1 LWIKEVAM
9 TAAKQPSAE
18 PEGLD
23 LGYLSLFVGLRFNE
37 LVLEALLDAGFTGL
51 RHAHG
56 YVFQHLLMGPMAVS
70 ELGRHLGVTQQ
81 AASKSVAEL
90 TSLGYLE
97 DTGSADARVRRVALT
112 EQARAAIEKTRAIRA
127 SFQRKLTKKH
137 GSEVARARRLLASV
151 LADLGGA
158 EAVRTRKVRA
168 AR

>member
-1 LWIKEVAM
+1 MSA
-9 TAAKQPSAE
+9 TKQPSAD

-37 LVLEALLDAGFTGL
+37 LVLEALLAAGFTGI

-56 YVFQHLLMGPMAVS
+56 YVFQHLLADPMAVS
-70 ELGRHLGVTQQ
+70 ELARHLGVTQQ

-97 DTGSADARVRRVALT
+97 DTGSVDARVRRVALS
-112 EQARAAIEKTRAIRA
+112 ERARAAIEKTRSIRA
-127 SFQRKLTKKH
+127 GYQRRLSKKH
-137 GSEVARARRLLASV
+137 GTELARACRLLASV
-151 LADLGGA
+151 LEDLGGA

-168 AR
+168 PR

>member
-1 LWIKEVAM
+1 M
-9 TAAKQPSAE
+9 TSPKPPSAE

-37 LVLEALLDAGFTGL
+37 LVLEALLAAGFTGI

-56 YVFQHLLMGPMAVS
+56 YVFQHLLTGPLAVS
-70 ELGRHLGVTQQ
+70 ELARHLGVTQQ

-112 EQARAAIEKTRAIRA
+112 EQARAAIEKTRSIRA
-127 SFQRKLTKKH
+127 GYQRRLSKKH
-137 GSEVARARRLLASV
+137 GAEVARACRLLASV
-151 LADLGGA
+151 LEDLGGA

-168 AR
+168 PR